1 MNIPVTCN
9 KKKIDNAWHLC
20 QDIMIQLRTEV
31 TSESNTH
38 LQWQEAL
45 TTVKHRHLSEFLMH
59 TQQGMKNL
67 NVHIMSIAMVHI
79 QLILIHCIW
88 HMTGKKKSGFFTFKV
103 HIWQP
108 HTVARQCS
116 VDNVHITLSKL
127 VEHAMVPWHGMH
139 FQTHLHGEHN
149 SKLEGMYTLGDVNWH
164 QLHKSCMHFIG
175 LYCNPVCLT
184 LTFLIK
190 NQYAVMH
197 CRGQLLCQISNSDR
211 GYTPMH
217 HNSTTE
223 MPTFANQKS

>member
-1 MNIPVTCN
+1 M
-9 KKKIDNAWHLC
+9 A
-20 QDIMIQLRTEV
+20 
-31 TSESNTH
+31 
-38 LQWQEAL
+38 
-45 TTVKHRHLSEFLMH
+45 
-59 TQQGMKNL
+59 
-67 NVHIMSIAMVHI
+67 HI

-164 QLHKSCMHFIG
+164 QLPKSCMHFIG

-184 LTFLIK
+184 LDLF
-190 NQYAVMH
+190 
-197 CRGQLLCQISNSDR
+197 
-211 GYTPMH
+211 
-217 HNSTTE
+217 
-223 MPTFANQKS
+223 NQKSVCCDALSRTTIVPDFKFRSGVHTHASQFHHRDANFCKSKILMTTC